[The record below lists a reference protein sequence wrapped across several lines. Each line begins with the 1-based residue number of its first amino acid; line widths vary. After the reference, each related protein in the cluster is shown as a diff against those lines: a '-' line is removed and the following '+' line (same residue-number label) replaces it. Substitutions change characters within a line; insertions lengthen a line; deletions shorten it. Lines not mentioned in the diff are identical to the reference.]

1 MPADLNNDED
11 LKEFDRKAAVVELES
26 LSNDSALFRYVDLAS
41 GYTYMTHRTKSID
54 YGVLLINRAECF
66 MDSGKVQ
73 AMKPGDTMVQ
83 RYTKHAWR
91 VTLTRSTSLCSIL
104 CVRP

>member
-11 LKEFDRKAAVVELES
+11 LKEFDRKAVVVELES
-26 LSNDSALFRYVDLAS
+26 LSDDSAIFPCVDLAS
-41 GYTYMTHRTKSID
+41 GYTCMMHCTKLID
-54 YGVLLINRAECF
+54 YGVLLINRAECV
-66 MDSGKVQ
+66 MDSGEVQ

-91 VTLTRSTSLCSIL
+91 VTLTRSTSF
-104 CVRP
+104 